1 MLDPVLLRHAKTNTP
16 RYTSF
21 PTAPHFSDLTPDTYA
36 HWLAD
41 IPDDDA
47 ISLYLH
53 IPYCRDMCW
62 YCGCST
68 RATRNTA
75 PLERYADLLE
85 QEIRRVANHVGRR
98 QPVAH
103 LHWGGGTP
111 TYLPQPRLEALSAL
125 LEAHF
130 NILPDAERA
139 IEIDPRVCDET
150 LVDSLAATG
159 INRASLGVQSFAPHV
174 QKAIN
179 RVQDFETTQTCA
191 KRLRERGIQSLS
203 LDLLYGL
210 PRQTLTDCRDTVL
223 QALELDPDRLSVFG
237 YAHVPQIRKH
247 QNLIQADDLPSAEAR
262 IEQAWLIAKTLEN
275 AGYVA
280 IGIDHYARADD
291 DMAIQLREGRLNRN
305 FQGYTTDRAQTL
317 IGLGAS
323 AIGRLPRGFVQNTP
337 DVATW
342 SRAIEQG
349 QLATARGH
357 ALDQDDECRAAII
370 ERLMCDLEADLP
382 ALRARFGELPEAD
395 LDDLVADGIVQIDE
409 SAIRISPDY
418 RMLARNVAARFDN
431 RLGQGPARHSR
442 SV

>member
-75 PLERYADLLE
+75 PLEHYADLLE
-85 QEIRRVANHVGRR
+85 QEIRRVADHVGRR

-111 TYLPQPRLEALSAL
+111 TYLPQPRLEALNAL
-125 LEAHF
+125 LETHF

-150 LVDSLAATG
+150 LVDCLAASG

-179 RVQDFETTQTCA
+179 RIQDFDTTQTCA
-191 KRLRERGIQSLS
+191 RRLRDRGIQSLS

-247 QNLIQADDLPSAEAR
+247 QNLIQADDLPGAEAR
-262 IEQAWLIAKTLEN
+262 IEQAWLIAKTLED

-337 DVATW
+337 DVAQW

-349 QLATARGH
+349 QLATVRGH

-382 ALRARFGELPEAD
+382 TLRARFGELPEAD
-395 LDDLVADGIVQIDE
+395 LDDLVADGIVHIDE
-409 SAIRISPDY
+409 SVIRISPDY